1 MGFCCVCGYCTTGL
15 KEEFFLSWNAAVALT
30 GQSIDMQRGR
40 LKLICWKFVLQH
52 TILELTVMKQE
63 NWLTILSFRM
73 SQQFWWLLRFQAVPR
88 SRILTVLDS
97 SAGNLLHHNFATLT
111 SCPRS
116 STELNGSSRNL
127 LSSQKKI
134 DCTPRSSNCEE
145 SVNSAGNCDLGG
157 QLLFFGSLTIRTTV
171 PYAVV

>member
-63 NWLTILSFRM
+63 NWLTTRVQNVPTILMTASH
-73 SQQFWWLLRFQAVPR
+73 
-88 SRILTVLDS
+88 S
-97 SAGNLLHHNFATLT
+97 S
-111 SCPRS
+111 S
-116 STELNGSSRNL
+116 STFKNF
-127 LSSQKKI
+127 
-134 DCTPRSSNCEE
+134 DC
-145 SVNSAGNCDLGG
+145 AG
-157 QLLFFGSLTIRTTV
+157 
-171 PYAVV
+171 